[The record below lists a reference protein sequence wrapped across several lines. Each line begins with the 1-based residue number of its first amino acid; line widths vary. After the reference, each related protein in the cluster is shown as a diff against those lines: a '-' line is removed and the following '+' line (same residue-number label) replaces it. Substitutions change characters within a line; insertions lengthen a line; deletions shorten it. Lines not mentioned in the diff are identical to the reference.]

1 MSKTICC
8 KDEETQRD
16 LVINEDNSNSSFT
29 YKKIIGDNLE
39 ELKEMTKNDHLLDI
53 EEKENKEQQAVKNG
67 EMCFKKK
74 FSVRFFFFSHSFRYG
89 FCSISD

>member
-29 YKKIIGDNLE
+29 NKKIIGDNLE

-53 EEKENKEQQAVKNG
+53 EEK
-67 EMCFKKK
+67 KKQRTTGCK
-74 FSVRFFFFSHSFRYG
+74 KWRDVF
-89 FCSISD
+89 

>member
-29 YKKIIGDNLE
+29 NKKIIGDNLE

-53 EEKENKEQQAVKNG
+53 EEKETKNN
-67 EMCFKKK
+67 
-74 FSVRFFFFSHSFRYG
+74 RL
-89 FCSISD
+89 